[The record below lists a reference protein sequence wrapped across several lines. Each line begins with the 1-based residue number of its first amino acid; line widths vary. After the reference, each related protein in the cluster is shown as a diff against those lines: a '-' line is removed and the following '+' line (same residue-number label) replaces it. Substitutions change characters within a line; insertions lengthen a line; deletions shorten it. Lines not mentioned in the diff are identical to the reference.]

1 MGMNEELPPVTKLTR
16 YAIRFDLAANQVG
29 TILGLFV
36 GQVEAPK
43 VEPLAA
49 DGSTFRMSALATL
62 KQIHEVFGLIVEH
75 GANVILSPFV
85 EKVSESVR
93 PFQSRPQ
100 NVELPPG
107 ATITLLPMGK
117 KRKQTRVTGGARA
130 NQTGTGQALLR
141 AFVDKPICRYDDF
154 HDAMRA
160 AGFAVSGTPSTLT
173 ALVKAGFV
181 LRVSQG
187 AYRRATEEEQAA
199 VEAQNNSAV
208 HSG

>member
-36 GQVEAPK
+36 GQIEAPK

-49 DGSTFRMSALATL
+49 DGSTFRMSALGTL
-62 KQIHEVFGLIVEH
+62 KQIHEVFGLVVDH
-75 GANVILSPFV
+75 GSNVVLSPFA
-85 EKVSESVR
+85 EKVSEAVR
-93 PFQSRPQ
+93 PFQGRPTP
-100 NVELPPG
+100 VELPAG
-107 ATITLLPMGK
+107 ATITRLPTG
-117 KRKQTRVTGGARA
+117 KRKGTRIVGRARP
-130 NQTGTGQALLR
+130 NQTGTGQAILR
-141 AFVDKPICRYDDF
+141 AFVDKSICRYDDF

-160 AGFAVSGTPSTLT
+160 AGFAVSGTPSTVT
-173 ALVKAGFV
+173 ALVKAGFII
-181 LRVSQG
+181 RVSTG

>member
-16 YAIRFDLAANQVG
+16 YAIRFDLPASQVG

-75 GANVILSPFV
+75 GANVVLSPFV

-107 ATITLLPMGK
+107 ATITRLPVG
-117 KRKQTRVTGGARA
+117 KRKRTRVAGGL
-130 NQTGTGQALLR
+130 GQIKRRQGRPFYGPLWISLFVVMMTFTTHYGRQVWRYLERLLR
-141 AFVDKPICRYDDF
+141 
-154 HDAMRA
+154 
-160 AGFAVSGTPSTLT
+160 
-173 ALVKAGFV
+173 
-181 LRVSQG
+181 
-187 AYRRATEEEQAA
+187 
-199 VEAQNNSAV
+199 
-208 HSG
+208 

>member
-16 YAIRFDLAANQVG
+16 YAIRFDLPASQVG

-75 GANVILSPFV
+75 GANVVLSPFV

-107 ATITLLPMGK
+107 ATITRLPVG
-117 KRKQTRVTGGARA
+117 KRKRTRVAGGARA
-130 NQTGTGQALLR
+130 NQTATGQAVLR
-141 AFVDKPICRYDDF
+141 AFVDKSICRYDDF
-154 HDAMRA
+154 HDALRA
-160 AGFAVSGTPSTLT
+160 AGLAVSGAPSTVT
-173 ALVKAGFV
+173 ALVKAGFI

-187 AYRRATEEEQAA
+187 AYRRTTEEEQAA
-199 VEAQNNSAV
+199 VEAQNNSAAQ
-208 HSG
+208 SG

>member
-36 GQVEAPK
+36 GQIEAPK

-49 DGSTFRMSALATL
+49 DGSTFRMSALGTL
-62 KQIHEVFGLIVEH
+62 KQIHEVFGLVVDH
-75 GANVILSPFV
+75 GSNVVLSPFA
-85 EKVSESVR
+85 EKVSEAVR
-93 PFQSRPQ
+93 PFQSRPKP
-100 NVELPPG
+100 VELPAG
-107 ATITLLPMGK
+107 ATITRLPMGK
-117 KRKQTRVTGGARA
+117 KRKQTRVAGGARA
-130 NQTGTGQALLR
+130 NQTGTGQAILR
-141 AFVDKPICRYDDF
+141 AFVDKSICRYDDF
-154 HDAMRA
+154 HESMRA
-160 AGFAVSGTPSTLT
+160 AGFAVSGTPSTVT
-173 ALVKAGFV
+173 ALVKAGFII
-181 LRVSQG
+181 RVSMG